1 MFFSLQ
7 TVVIVNT
14 EQPVVLE
21 ITWRSNKWSVIRLHQ
36 WHSVTCGDMWWPRG
50 SSDHSDMSHL
60 MRLGRDDCQL
70 WCWSDH
76 IPLTRLPGEDRGH
89 YLGYYHHHHCHC
101 HLSLIRHKVMSKH
114 VIFKIGPRL
123 SQTQFGTIIM
133 NKTLAP
139 SLESNELFR
148 NLSVHGLRRVLC
160 HWNWLPGVLIQQH
173 HLRVGWNIIMNA
185 GLQPGAQHLSVTRAT
200 KAYLMKYN
208 SIIHT
213 SLSLNKSPLNT
224 SHNNAEACLVMLCW
238 SMATI

>member
-1 MFFSLQ
+1 M
-7 TVVIVNT
+7 IV
-14 EQPVVLE
+14 
-21 ITWRSNKWSVIRLHQ
+21 SCDAG
-36 WHSVTCGDMWWPRG
+36 VTTDHWPG
-50 SSDHSDMSHL
+50 SQVRTS
-60 MRLGRDDCQL
+60 
-70 WCWSDH
+70 
-76 IPLTRLPGEDRGH
+76 GH

-148 NLSVHGLRRVLC
+148 NLSVHGLRPIL
-160 HWNWLPGVLIQQH
+160 WPWIWSPGVLIQPH

-213 SLSLNKSPLNT
+213 SHQLNKSPLNT
-224 SHNNAEACLVMLCW
+224 SLSAEACLVSW

>member
-1 MFFSLQ
+1 MLEWPQ
-7 TVVIVNT
+7 TTDQAPRWGHQDIIWVIITIIIVIVT
-14 EQPVVLE
+14 CHWYG
-21 ITWRSNKWSVIRLHQ
+21 TKWWAS
-36 WHSVTCGDMWWPRG
+36 MWF
-50 SSDHSDMSHL
+50 SKLAQD
-60 MRLGRDDCQL
+60 
-70 WCWSDH
+70 
-76 IPLTRLPGEDRGH
+76 
-89 YLGYYHHHHCHC
+89 YL
-101 HLSLIRHKVMSKH
+101 
-114 VIFKIGPRL
+114 
-123 SQTQFGTIIM
+123 
-133 NKTLAP
+133 KTLAP

-224 SHNNAEACLVMLCW
+224 SHNAEACLVMLCW